1 MDVETWAVSSA
12 GRAPVLHAG
21 GQRFDSATVHHVKD
35 ESHFREVFLHFDFV
49 MVFYGSPSFN
59 FFNVLSLLSRCYIM
73 TQMSF
78 ANFFD

>member
-1 MDVETWAVSSA
+1 MNVETWAVSSA

-35 ESHFREVFLHFDFV
+35 ESHFGEIFLHFSFV
-49 MVFYGSPSFN
+49 IGFFDSPSFYISN
-59 FFNVLSLLSRCYIM
+59 ALFLLSRCYIL
-73 TQMSF
+73 TQMSL